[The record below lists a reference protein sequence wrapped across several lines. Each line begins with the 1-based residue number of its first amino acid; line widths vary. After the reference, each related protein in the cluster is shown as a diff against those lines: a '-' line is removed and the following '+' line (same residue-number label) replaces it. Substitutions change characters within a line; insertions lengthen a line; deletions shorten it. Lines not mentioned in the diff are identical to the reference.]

1 MSNHS
6 CMLSCHSYNWENGF
20 WRSWSEWWE
29 EWPLAQS
36 RKCFAHSRRVSA
48 GYRFSHASSS
58 NLAEDASMRAEWRR
72 WHTRSC
78 TLCGREIGLT
88 HNTLPGALLASLISD
103 RIPQGKWSGWT
114 VREANGS
121 PLALFTAGFNISRN
135 DSLGAGRT
143 ELELEEKA
151 KTAPYWCWTWHPSYC
166 VYYIFSTH
174 ERWCILEWKIYRACW
189 IKVSEG

>member
-114 VREANGS
+114 VRESRLTVARLLCSQLVLISAVMTVWEQDVQNWNLKKKQKQPPTGAERDIHHS
-121 PLALFTAGFNISRN
+121 VFIIYFPLMK
-135 DSLGAGRT
+135 DGA
-143 ELELEEKA
+143 
-151 KTAPYWCWTWHPSYC
+151 
-166 VYYIFSTH
+166 F
-174 ERWCILEWKIYRACW
+174 
-189 IKVSEG
+189 